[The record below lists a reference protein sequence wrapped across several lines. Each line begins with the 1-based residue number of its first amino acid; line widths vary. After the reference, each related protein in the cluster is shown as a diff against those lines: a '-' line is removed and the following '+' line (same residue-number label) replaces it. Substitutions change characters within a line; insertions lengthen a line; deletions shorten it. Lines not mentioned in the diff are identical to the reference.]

1 MIDDDGKA
9 GGGSGGGLAPDVH
22 LVSEDQP
29 YVLAA
34 NQVAIVASAPLTAIP
49 PQSTLTLLAAGDNG
63 LGVVDVRGALG
74 VRITGGPAPGLPTHS
89 LMTNGV
95 EIAAGPVGC
104 VTIQQGLVPP
114 AVQKI
119 EMVPGLGL
127 SINAGAMAVRI
138 ESATLIELTV
148 AGGTSKIVLT
158 PAGVEITAPTVRV
171 IGIAEATVEGPRV
184 AVRAAATAT
193 ITAAMTMINPA

>member
-1 MIDDDGKA
+1 MTHDDGNV
-9 GGGSGGGLAPDVH
+9 GGGSGGGLTPSTH
-22 LVSEDQP
+22 FVSEDQ
-29 YVLAA
+29 YALSAHQVEILAD
-34 NQVAIVASAPLTAIP
+34 APLTAIP
-49 PQSTLTLLAAGDNG
+49 PQSIITILATGEAPTGI
-63 LGVVDVRGALG
+63 VDVRGSLG
-74 VRITGGPAPGLPTHS
+74 VRVTAGPAPGLPTHS
-89 LMTNGV
+89 LVTNGV
-95 EIAAGPVGC
+95 EVTAGATGC

-127 SINAGAMAVRI
+127 SINAGGMPLRI
-138 ESATLIELTV
+138 ESATLIELSV

-171 IGIAEATVEGPRV
+171 VGIAEATVEGPRV

-193 ITAAMTMINPA
+193 ITAAMTMINPV